1 MKTFK
6 FTAFRYIDAE
16 TSEKAQDIFANES
29 LDFASEAEVEEVD
42 PATLEPVP
50 F

>member
-1 MKTFK
+1 MRTFK

-16 TSEKAQDIFANES
+16 TMEKAQDIFANES
-29 LDFASEAEVEEVD
+29 WDFAAEADVEEVD
-42 PATLEPVP
+42 PATREPIP